1 MDNEIKEKEVGKN
14 SVFATA
20 LSIISCIMGG
30 GIVSI
35 PYAFSAVG
43 FLEGF
48 ILQTFIISAAYIST
62 NLYLGSR
69 SMLKCGYEFS
79 DIAVRTIGSVSG
91 ILLNLLVAVAI
102 FGVLTLYM
110 ILFSRIA
117 KSIFGHGLNPSPS
130 EVNFLDSKWF
140 YVIILVCIQAPI
152 VIKRRISELK
162 FSTYILFT
170 GVLSLL
176 SLLIITLL

>member
-1 MDNEIKEKEVGKN
+1 MEKEAGKN
-14 SVFATA
+14 GVCGTA

-35 PYAFSAVG
+35 PYAFAAVG

-48 ILQTFIISAAYIST
+48 ILQTFIIFCAYVST
-62 NLYLGSR
+62 HLYLESR
-69 SMLKCGYEFS
+69 SMLKCSYEFS

-91 ILLNLLVAVAI
+91 ILLNLLVSVAI

-117 KSIFGHGLNPSPS
+117 KSIFGHGPDASPT
-130 EVNFLDSKWF
+130 EINFLDSKWF
-140 YVIILVCIQAPI
+140 YIVILVCI
-152 VIKRRISELK
+152 
-162 FSTYILFT
+162 
-170 GVLSLL
+170 
-176 SLLIITLL
+176 

>member
-1 MDNEIKEKEVGKN
+1 MESKPVEAKDSSGKN
-14 SVFATA
+14 SIFATA

-43 FLEGF
+43 FLNGF
-48 ILQTFIISAAYIST
+48 ILQTCIICAAYTST
-62 NLYLGSR
+62 HLYLGSR
-69 SMLKCGYEFS
+69 SMLKCGYDFS

-117 KSIFGHGLNPSPS
+117 KSIFGHGMNATPA
-130 EVNFLDSKWF
+130 EMTFLDSKWF
-140 YVIILVCIQAPI
+140 YIIILVCI
-152 VIKRRISELK
+152 
-162 FSTYILFT
+162 
-170 GVLSLL
+170 
-176 SLLIITLL
+176 